1 MCDSESV
8 TCVHACPIT
17 QPCLTLCS
25 PMDCSPLSMEF
36 HRQEYWSGLPFPPP
50 GDLPN
55 PGMELRSSASASLAG
70 RFFTTVPP
78 VLCSC
83 LQHGGLGE
91 VDSEGSK
98 RFGVP
103 ISFTLPS
110 SKAGVIPG

>member
-1 MCDSESV
+1 M
-8 TCVHACPIT
+8 HACRIT
-17 QPCLTLCS
+17 QSCLTLCN
-25 PMDCSPLSMEF
+25 PMDCSPLFMEF

-50 GDLPN
+50 GDRPN
-55 PGMELRSSASASLAG
+55 PGMQPRSSASASLAG

-78 VLCSC
+78 VMCSC
-83 LQHGGLGE
+83 LQSGGLGE

-98 RFGVP
+98 KFCIP